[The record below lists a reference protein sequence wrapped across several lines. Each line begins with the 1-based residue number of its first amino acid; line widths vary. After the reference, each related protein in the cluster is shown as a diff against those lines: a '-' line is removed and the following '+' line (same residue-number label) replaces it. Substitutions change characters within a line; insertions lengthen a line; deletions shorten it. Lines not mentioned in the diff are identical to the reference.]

1 MRCVVSGYQQRE
13 IHDSAWRQLQ
23 SVEDGTTNVVG
34 VNLHQDGEVSE
45 VYGQIQDLEIANKQ
59 IQKIAHLFKTRNT
72 DTVSSAL
79 ENIRQVAKDGGNL
92 MEPMIEAYKVETT
105 LGEVNDVL
113 REIFGT
119 WVAPSGV

>member
-1 MRCVVSGYQQRE
+1 M
-13 IHDSAWRQLQ
+13 
-23 SVEDGTTNVVG
+23 
-34 VNLHQDGEVSE
+34 HQDGEVSE
-45 VYGQIQDLEIANKQ
+45 VYGQIQDSEIANKQ

-72 DTVSSAL
+72 DMVSSAL

>member
-45 VYGQIQDLEIANKQ
+45 VYGQVQDSEIANKQ
-59 IQKIAHLFKTRNT
+59 IQKITHLFKTRNT